1 MNTQTKA
8 FGAFCRAA
16 RAVLG
21 WSQAELAKRSG
32 MAVPSIARIETGVVN
47 PRHDSITTIIQVIQ
61 KAGLGVTYEWDGS
74 FTIQANKTLFESM
87 PEN

>member
-1 MNTQTKA
+1 
-8 FGAFCRAA
+8 
-16 RAVLG
+16 
-21 WSQAELAKRSG
+21 

-74 FTIQANKTLFESM
+74 FTIVAKKDLFEVPS
-87 PEN
+87 EN